1 MKLKVIFDIPDNS
14 DHSYDSLKNC
24 LSELDSIRTNLE
36 FEWGDYY
43 IPNRYCVGKVS
54 VDSIE
59 AEVTKMEKVYE
70 S

>member
-1 MKLKVIFDIPDNS
+1 MKLRVTFDVPSCD
-14 DHSYDSLKNC
+14 DYLKIW
-24 LSELDSIRTNLE
+24 LFERDSIRTNLE

-43 IPNRYCVGKVS
+43 SPSKYCVGNVP

-59 AEVTKMEKVYE
+59 TEVIKKETIYE

>member
-1 MKLKVIFDIPDNS
+1 MKLRVTLDIPDYS
-14 DHSYDSLKNC
+14 GHSYDSLKNC

-59 AEVTKMEKVYE
+59 AEVTELETIYE

>member
-1 MKLKVIFDIPDNS
+1 MKLRVTFDVPSCD
-14 DHSYDSLKNC
+14 DYLKTW
-24 LSELDSIRTNLE
+24 LSAHDCIRTNLE

-43 IPNRYCVGKVS
+43 IPSKYCVGKVS